1 MITPLFKLVKVKL
14 KAILF
19 LGLLFGAM
27 VIQAQERLTLN
38 GFLSSTIDSNLV
50 DQDSTTISL
59 LSNKNYNIPLIKST
73 QFRLETRR
81 FIETFQ
87 EYSVRI
93 KPNNF
98 REISSQKNI
107 YANKIQEVRLENQIK
122 INESL
127 KNRYLLALDYI
138 FNKKTAILYVV
149 KQQQLKDKLGLLGHQ
164 VFDEDFE
171 VKELIES
178 EEDLL
183 ATHLKIIQLK
193 KTREDL
199 EDYLK
204 KVLALNTV
212 NIETSN
218 LISPEQIINFPI
230 SDSISNEYLFVSLQ
244 KLKINTLENEM
255 SLSVAKS
262 NQLLDFV
269 QAKYIGKSE
278 NLFEDNLSIGFG
290 INLPFFGAARQDKS
304 EFYFEK
310 TIKQNS
316 LNDALKKHQLKV
328 SFAKNEF
335 ETSKVNYM
343 VLQKQYENSS
353 VTSIYEAY
361 QKMEGVSPLLL
372 LNLKILQNKKN
383 IEILKFE
390 QELYKAYIELL
401 SLNEQL
407 FQEPLLNYL
416 SPNFELLKN

>member
-19 LGLLFGAM
+19 LGLLFGATL
-27 VIQAQERLTLN
+27 IQAQERLTLN
-38 GFLSSTIDSNLV
+38 SFLSSTIDSNLV

-87 EYSVRI
+87 EFSVRI

-107 YANKIQEVRLENQIK
+107 YANKIQEVRLENKIK

-127 KNRYLLALDYI
+127 KNRYLLAIDYI
-138 FNKKTAILYVV
+138 FNKKTAILYAI
-149 KQQQLKDKLGLLGHQ
+149 KQQQLKDKLDLLGHQ
-164 VFDEDFE
+164 VLHEDFE
-171 VKELIES
+171 VKDVIES

-183 ATHLKIIQLK
+183 AINLKIIQLRKIK
-193 KTREDL
+193 KDL

-204 KVLALNTV
+204 KVLVLNTV
-212 NIETSN
+212 SIETSN
-218 LISPEQIINFPI
+218 LISPEQIINFPF
-230 SDSISNEYLFVSLQ
+230 SDSISNEYLFVTLQ

-255 SLSVAKS
+255 SLSIAKS

-278 NLFEDNLSIGFG
+278 NLFEDNLSIGLA
-290 INLPFFGAARQDKS
+290 INLPFFAAARQDKS

-335 ETSKVNYM
+335 ETSKVNYT

-353 VTSIYEAY
+353 VTSIYKAY

-372 LNLKILQNKKN
+372 LNLKILQNKKD

-390 QELYKAYIELL
+390 HELYKAYIEFL

-416 SPNFELLKN
+416 SPSLELLEN

>member
-199 EDYLK
+199 EGYLK

>member
-138 FNKKTAILYVV
+138 FNKKTAILYAV

-230 SDSISNEYLFVSLQ
+230 SDSISNEYLFVTLQ

-290 INLPFFGAARQDKS
+290 INLPFFGAARQDES

-390 QELYKAYIELL
+390 QELYKAYIEFL

-407 FQEPLLNYL
+407 FEQPLVNYL
-416 SPNFELLKN
+416 APDFELLKN

>member
-1 MITPLFKLVKVKL
+1 
-14 KAILF
+14 
-19 LGLLFGAM
+19 
-27 VIQAQERLTLN
+27 
-38 GFLSSTIDSNLV
+38 
-50 DQDSTTISL
+50 
-59 LSNKNYNIPLIKST
+59 
-73 QFRLETRR
+73 LETRR

-171 VKELIES
+171 VKEVIAS

-199 EDYLK
+199 EGYLK

-230 SDSISNEYLFVSLQ
+230 SDSISNEYLFVTLQ

-390 QELYKAYIELL
+390 QELYKAYIEFL

-416 SPNFELLKN
+416 SPSLELLEN

>member
-171 VKELIES
+171 VKEVIAS

-199 EDYLK
+199 EGYLK

>member
-1 MITPLFKLVKVKL
+1 MIIPLFKLVKVKL

-19 LGLLFGAM
+19 LGLLFVAM

-38 GFLSSTIDSNLV
+38 SFLSSTIDSNLV
-50 DQDSTTISL
+50 DQDSTTITL
-59 LSNKNYNIPLIKST
+59 LSSKNYNIPLIKST

-87 EYSVRI
+87 EFSVRI

-107 YANKIQEVRLENQIK
+107 YANKIQEVRLENKIK

-138 FNKKTAILYVV
+138 FNKKTAILYAI
-149 KQQQLKDKLGLLGHQ
+149 KQQQLKDKL
-164 VFDEDFE
+164 
-171 VKELIES
+171 
-178 EEDLL
+178 DL
-183 ATHLKIIQLK
+183 LKIIQLRKIK
-193 KTREDL
+193 KDL

-204 KVLALNTV
+204 KVLVLNTV
-212 NIETSN
+212 SIETSN
-218 LISPEQIINFPI
+218 LISPEQIINFPF
-230 SDSISNEYLFVSLQ
+230 SDSISNEYLFVTLQ

-255 SLSVAKS
+255 SLSIAKS

-278 NLFEDNLSIGFG
+278 NLFEDNLSIGLA
-290 INLPFFGAARQDKS
+290 INLPFFAAARQDKS

-328 SFAKNEF
+328 LFAKNEF
-335 ETSKVNYM
+335 ETSKVNYT

-353 VTSIYEAY
+353 VTSIYKAY

-372 LNLKILQNKKN
+372 LNLKILQNKKD

-390 QELYKAYIELL
+390 HELYKAYIEFL

-416 SPNFELLKN
+416 SPSLELLEN

>member
-1 MITPLFKLVKVKL
+1 MIIPLFKLVKVKL

-19 LGLLFGAM
+19 LGLLFVAM

-38 GFLSSTIDSNLV
+38 SFLSSTIDSNLV
-50 DQDSTTISL
+50 DQDSTTITL
-59 LSNKNYNIPLIKST
+59 LSSKNYNIPLIKST

-87 EYSVRI
+87 EFSVRI

-107 YANKIQEVRLENQIK
+107 YANKIQEVRLENKIK

-138 FNKKTAILYVV
+138 FNKKTAILYAI
-149 KQQQLKDKLGLLGHQ
+149 KQQQLKDKLDLLGHQ
-164 VFDEDFE
+164 VLHEDFE
-171 VKELIES
+171 VKDVIES

-183 ATHLKIIQLK
+183 AINLKIIQLRKIK
-193 KTREDL
+193 KDL

-204 KVLALNTV
+204 KVLVLNTV
-212 NIETSN
+212 SIETSN
-218 LISPEQIINFPI
+218 LISPEQIINFPF
-230 SDSISNEYLFVSLQ
+230 SDSISNEYLFVTLQ

-255 SLSVAKS
+255 SLSIAKS

-278 NLFEDNLSIGFG
+278 NLFEDNLSIGLA
-290 INLPFFGAARQDKS
+290 INLPFFAAARQDKS

-328 SFAKNEF
+328 LFAKNEF
-335 ETSKVNYM
+335 ETS
-343 VLQKQYENSS
+343 
-353 VTSIYEAY
+353 
-361 QKMEGVSPLLL
+361 
-372 LNLKILQNKKN
+372 N
-383 IEILKFE
+383 IK
-390 QELYKAYIELL
+390 
-401 SLNEQL
+401 
-407 FQEPLLNYL
+407 
-416 SPNFELLKN
+416 

>member
-1 MITPLFKLVKVKL
+1 MIIPLFKLVKVKL

-87 EYSVRI
+87 EFSVRI

-107 YANKIQEVRLENQIK
+107 YSNKIQEVQVENQIE
-122 INESL
+122 INDAL

-138 FNKKTAILYVV
+138 FNKKTETLYVL
-149 KQQQLKDKLGLLGHQ
+149 KQQQLKDKLALLGHQ

-171 VKELIES
+171 IKEVIES

-183 ATHLKIIQLK
+183 AANLKIIQLRKIK
-193 KTREDL
+193 KDL

-212 NIETSN
+212 KIETTN

-230 SDSISNEYLFVSLQ
+230 SDSILNEYLFVTLQ

-255 SLSVAKS
+255 NLSVAKS

-278 NLFEDNLSIGFG
+278 NLFEDNLSIGLG

-316 LNDALKKHQLKV
+316 LNDALIKHQLKV
-328 SFAKNEF
+328 SIAKNEF
-335 ETSKVNYM
+335 ETSIVNYM
-343 VLQKQYENSS
+343 VLKKQSENSS
-353 VTSIYEAY
+353 VSSIYDAY
-361 QKMEGVSPLLL
+361 QKMDGVSPLLL
-372 LNLKILQNKKN
+372 LKLKILQNKKN

-390 QELYKAYIELL
+390 HELFKAYIEYL

-407 FQEPLLNYL
+407 FQQPLVNYL
-416 SPNFELLKN
+416 SPGLDLLNN

>member
-87 EYSVRI
+87 EFSVRI

-107 YANKIQEVRLENQIK
+107 YTNKIQEVRLENQIK

-199 EDYLK
+199 EGYLK

-230 SDSISNEYLFVSLQ
+230 SDSISNEYLFVTLQ

-372 LNLKILQNKKN
+372 LNLKILQNKKD

-390 QELYKAYIELL
+390 HELYKAYIEFL

-416 SPNFELLKN
+416 SPSLELLEN

>member
-199 EDYLK
+199 EGYLK

-230 SDSISNEYLFVSLQ
+230 SDSISNEYLFVTLQ

-310 TIKQNS
+310 TVKQNS

-390 QELYKAYIELL
+390 QELYKAYIEFL

-416 SPNFELLKN
+416 SPSLELLEN

>member
-199 EDYLK
+199 EGYLK

-230 SDSISNEYLFVSLQ
+230 SDSISNEYLFVTLQ

-390 QELYKAYIELL
+390 QELYKAYIEFL

-416 SPNFELLKN
+416 SPSLELLEN

>member
-1 MITPLFKLVKVKL
+1 MIIPLFKLVKVKL

-38 GFLSSTIDSNLV
+38 GFLSSITDSNLV

-138 FNKKTAILYVV
+138 FNKKTAILYAV

-230 SDSISNEYLFVSLQ
+230 SDSISNEYLFVTLQ

-290 INLPFFGAARQDKS
+290 INLPFFGAARQDES

-390 QELYKAYIELL
+390 QELYKAYIEFL

-407 FQEPLLNYL
+407 FEQPLVNYL
-416 SPNFELLKN
+416 APDFELLKN

>member
-138 FNKKTAILYVV
+138 FNKKTAILYAV

-230 SDSISNEYLFVSLQ
+230 SDSISNEYLFVTLQ

-390 QELYKAYIELL
+390 QELYKAYIEFL

-407 FQEPLLNYL
+407 FEQPLVNYL
-416 SPNFELLKN
+416 APDFELLKN